1 MLGIDIYEWF
11 GYLASALILVSLL
24 MSSIVKLRWINLAGS
39 IVFSAYGFL
48 IGAYPVGISN
58 FMIAVINIYYLIK
71 IYKTREYFKLVPIE
85 TGSDYFKYF
94 LSFYHDDIKKFF
106 SSESFGIGHEAI
118 GFYIVRNAIPAG
130 VFLATKRSEDSLQV
144 ELDYVIP
151 RYRDFKTGKFVYEDQ
166 KSYFLDRG
174 YRTLC
179 SYTEN
184 KEHENYLRK
193 MGFAETQE
201 AERRIFIKELYR

>member
-11 GYLASALILVSLL
+11 GYLASVLILVSLL

-39 IVFSAYGFL
+39 IVFSVYGFL

-58 FMIAVINIYYLIK
+58 VIIALINIYYIVK
-71 IYKTREYFKLVPIE
+71 IYSTKEYFKLVPIE
-85 TGSDYFKYF
+85 TYSEYFKYF
-94 LSFYHDDIKKFF
+94 LSFHHDDIKKFF
-106 SSESFGIGHEAI
+106 SRESFGTDHEAI

-151 RYRDFKTGKFVYEDQ
+151 RYRDFKTGKYVYEDQ
-166 KSYFLDRG
+166 KNYFLDRG
-174 YRTLC
+174 YRTIC
-179 SYTEN
+179 SYAEN

-193 MGFAETQE
+193 MGFVETQE
-201 AERRIFIKELYR
+201 TERRIFVKELYR